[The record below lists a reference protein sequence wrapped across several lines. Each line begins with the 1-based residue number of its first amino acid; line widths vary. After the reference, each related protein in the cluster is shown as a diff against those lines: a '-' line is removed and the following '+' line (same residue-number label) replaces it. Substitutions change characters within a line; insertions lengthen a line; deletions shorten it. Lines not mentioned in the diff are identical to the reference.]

1 VICIDACVQYC
12 NGLSCWRSGSAAEG
26 RQCAL
31 QVINN
36 CVGQGNARLFLA
48 YCLAL
53 LPAQLLFL
61 HLVAAFCRLAAQ
73 APDAGF
79 FAALWQASAW
89 HPGIVLLAAV
99 QVPLTS
105 ISAAPRDWHCSLQRS
120 F

>member
-1 VICIDACVQYC
+1 MP
-12 NGLSCWRSGSAAEG
+12 LSIIAGGSAVAESKRTEG
-26 RQCAL
+26 RRSAL

-48 YCLAL
+48 YCMAL

-61 HLVAAFCRLAAQ
+61 HLVAAFCRFAAQ

-79 FAALWQASAW
+79 FAALWRASAW
-89 HPGIVLLAAV
+89 HPGIVLLAVV

-105 ISAAPRDWHCSLQRS
+105 ISAEPR
-120 F
+120 